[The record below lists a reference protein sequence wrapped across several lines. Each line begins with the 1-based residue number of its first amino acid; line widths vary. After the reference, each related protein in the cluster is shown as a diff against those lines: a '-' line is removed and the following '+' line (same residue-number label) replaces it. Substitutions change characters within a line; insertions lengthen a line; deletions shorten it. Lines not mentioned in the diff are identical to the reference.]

1 MSYIPTLNKVQLE
14 ILRLAKQRSGKAV
27 ILSLE
32 TAMIS
37 EDKPPS
43 RNPKLFQKLID
54 LGLVEV
60 HFKHVFQEKS
70 RWQMDSWASYCDDL
84 ELPSIRAWELWRQ
97 AFIAEQEDMDC
108 ALIPGEGFEEF
119 SDVWVEEIRF
129 QATQAC

>member
-1 MSYIPTLNKVQLE
+1 ME

-43 RNPKLFQKLID
+43 GNPKLFQELID

-60 HFKHVFQEKS
+60 HFKHVFREKS
-70 RWQMDSWASYCDDL
+70 RWQMDSWARYCKGL

-97 AFIAEQEDMDC
+97 AFIAEQEEMGC
-108 ALIPGEGFEEF
+108 VLVPGERFEEF

-129 QATQAC
+129 QATQPS